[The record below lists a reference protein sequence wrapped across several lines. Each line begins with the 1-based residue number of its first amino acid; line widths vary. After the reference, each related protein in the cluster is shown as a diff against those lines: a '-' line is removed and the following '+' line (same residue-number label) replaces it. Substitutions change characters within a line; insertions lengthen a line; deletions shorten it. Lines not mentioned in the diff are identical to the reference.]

1 MALPILETATYEL
14 TLPSKDVTVKF
25 RPFLVKEEK
34 ILLQALESGS
44 NKEMTEALKQIVHT
58 CTFGKVNIKTL
69 PIFDV
74 QYIFLQIRAKSV
86 GEITKLRLLCPDD
99 KTTYGEVEVD
109 LSKVEVHVDE
119 DHTNNIV
126 VDEKRKIGLVMSYP
140 TINSVDPE
148 NVGKKSMKTKQM
160 FEILANTVYQVY
172 EGDKI
177 QSASDYTKDELN
189 KFLESL
195 DSKAFKKINEFF
207 DTMPKLKQEVEIEN
221 PKTKVK
227 SKLTLAGLQDFFVS
241 PSLTKVQKITTK

>member
-1 MALPILETATYEL
+1 MALPILETATFEL
-14 TLPSKDVTVKF
+14 TLPSKDVKVKF

-44 NKEMTEALKQIVHT
+44 NKEMTEALKSIVHT
-58 CTFGKVNIKTL
+58 CTFGNLDINTL
-69 PIFDV
+69 PTFDV
-74 QYIFLQIRAKSV
+74 EYVFLQIRAKSV

-126 VDEKRKIGLVMSYP
+126 VDEKKKIGLIMSYP

-148 NVGKKSMKTKQM
+148 NVGKTGLKTKQM
-160 FEILANTVYQVY
+160 FDMLANTVHQVY

-177 QSASDYTKDELN
+177 QSAGDYTKDELN

-207 DTMPKLKQEVEIEN
+207 DTMPRLKQDIELEN

-227 SKLTLAGLQDFFVS
+227 SKLTLAGLSDFFVS
-241 PSLTKVQKITTK
+241 PSLTNR

>member
-14 TLPSKDVTVKF
+14 TLPSKDVKVKY
-25 RPFLVKEEK
+25 RPFLVREEK

-58 CTFGKVNIKTL
+58 CTFGIVDINTL

-74 QYIFLQIRAKSV
+74 EYLFLQIRAKSV
-86 GEITKLRLLCPDD
+86 GEITKLKLLCPDD
-99 KTTYGEVEVD
+99 KKTYAEVDVD

-126 VDEKRKIGLVMSYP
+126 IDEKKKIGMIMSYP
-140 TINSVDPE
+140 TVNTVDPE
-148 NVGKKSMKTKQM
+148 NLGKTGLKTKHM
-160 FEILANTVYQVY
+160 FEMLANTVHQVY

-177 QSASDYTKDELN
+177 HAAGDYTKDELD

-195 DSKAFKKINEFF
+195 DNKAFKKINDFF
-207 DTMPKLKQEVEIEN
+207 DTMPKLKQDVEIEN

-227 SKLTLAGLQDFFVS
+227 TTITLQGLQDFFVS
-241 PSLTKVQKITTK
+241 PSLTNL

>member
-58 CTFGKVNIKTL
+58 CTFGKVNINTL

-74 QYIFLQIRAKSV
+74 EYIFLQIRSKSV
-86 GEITKLRLLCPDD
+86 GEIAKLKLLCPDD
-99 KTTYGEVEVD
+99 KKTYAEVEVD
-109 LSKVEVHVDE
+109 LSKVEVHLDE

-241 PSLTKVQKITTK
+241 PSLTKV

>member
-14 TLPSKDVTVKF
+14 TLPSKDVKVKF

-34 ILLQALESGS
+34 ILLQALESDN
-44 NKEMTEALKQIVHT
+44 NKEMVTALKQIVHA
-58 CTFGKVNIKTL
+58 CTFGSVDINTL

-74 QYIFLQIRAKSV
+74 EYIFLQIRSKSV
-86 GEITKLRLLCPDD
+86 GEITKLKLLCPDD
-99 KTTYGEVEVD
+99 KKTYAEVEID

-126 VDEKRKIGLVMSYP
+126 VDEDKKIGLIMSYP

-148 NVGKKSMKTKQM
+148 NVGKKNMKTKQM
-160 FEILANTVYQVY
+160 FELLANSVYQVY

-177 QSASDYTKDELN
+177 HAVGDYTKAELH

-195 DSKAFKKINEFF
+195 DSKAYKKINDFF
-207 DTMPKLKQEVEIEN
+207 DSMPKLKQDVELEN

-227 SKLTLAGLQDFFVS
+227 TTLTLSGLQDFFEL
-241 PSLTKVQKITTK
+241 PSLTNR

>member
-58 CTFGKVNIKTL
+58 CTFGKVNINKL

-74 QYIFLQIRAKSV
+74 EYIFLQIRSKSV
-86 GEITKLRLLCPDD
+86 GEIAKLKLLCPDD
-99 KTTYGEVEVD
+99 KKTYAEVEVD

-241 PSLTKVQKITTK
+241 PSLTKV

>member
-1 MALPILETATYEL
+1 MALPIVETATFEL
-14 TLPSKDVTVKF
+14 TLPSKDVKVKF

-44 NKEMTEALKQIVHT
+44 NTEMTNALKQIVHA
-58 CTFGKVNIKTL
+58 CTFGNLDINTL
-69 PIFDV
+69 PTFDV
-74 QYIFLQIRAKSV
+74 EYVFLQIRAKSV

-119 DHTNNIV
+119 NHTNNIV
-126 VDEKRKIGLVMSYP
+126 VDEKKKIGLIMSYP

-148 NVGKKSMKTKQM
+148 NVGKTGLKTKQM
-160 FEILANTVYQVY
+160 FDMLANTVHQVY

-177 QSASDYTKDELN
+177 QSAGDYTKEELN
-189 KFLESL
+189 TFLESL

-207 DTMPKLKQEVEIEN
+207 DTMPKLSQEIELEN

-227 SKLTLAGLQDFFVS
+227 SKLTLAGLSDFFVS
-241 PSLTKVQKITTK
+241 PSLTNR

>member
-14 TLPSKDVTVKF
+14 TLPSKDVKVKF

-34 ILLQALESGS
+34 ILLQALESDN
-44 NKEMTEALKQIVHT
+44 NKEMVTALKQIVHA
-58 CTFGKVNIKTL
+58 CTFGSVDINTL

-74 QYIFLQIRAKSV
+74 EYIFLQIRSKSV
-86 GEITKLRLLCPDD
+86 GEITKLKLLCPDD
-99 KTTYGEVEVD
+99 KKTYAEVEID

-126 VDEKRKIGLVMSYP
+126 VDEDKKIGLIMSYP

-148 NVGKKSMKTKQM
+148 NVGKKNMKTKQM
-160 FEILANTVYQVY
+160 FELLANSVYQVY

-177 QSASDYTKDELN
+177 HAVGDYTKAELL

-195 DSKAFKKINEFF
+195 DSKAYKKINDFF
-207 DTMPKLKQEVEIEN
+207 DSMPRLKQDVVIEN

-227 SKLTLAGLQDFFVS
+227 TELTLSGLNDFFVS
-241 PSLTKVQKITTK
+241 PSLTNR

>member
-14 TLPSKDVTVKF
+14 TLPSKDVKVKF

-58 CTFGKVNIKTL
+58 CTFGAVDIDTL

-74 QYIFLQIRAKSV
+74 EYIFLQIRAKSV
-86 GEITKLRLLCPDD
+86 GEIAKLKLLCPDD
-99 KTTYGEVEVD
+99 KKTYAEVEVD
-109 LSKVEVHVDE
+109 LSKVDVHVDE
-119 DHTNNIV
+119 EHTNNIV
-126 VDEKRKIGLVMSYP
+126 IDEKKKIGLIMSYP

-148 NVGKKSMKTKQM
+148 DVGKKNMKTNTM

-177 QSASDYTKDELN
+177 QSASDYSKEELN

-195 DSKAFKKINEFF
+195 DTKAFQKINEFF

-227 SKLTLAGLQDFFVS
+227 TKLTLAGLQDFFVS
-241 PSLTKVQKITTK
+241 PSLTKV

>member
-14 TLPSKDVTVKF
+14 TLPSKDVKVKY
-25 RPFLVKEEK
+25 RPFLVREEK

-58 CTFGKVNIKTL
+58 CTFGIVDINTL

-74 QYIFLQIRAKSV
+74 EYLFLQIRAKSV
-86 GEITKLRLLCPDD
+86 GEITKLKLLCPDD
-99 KTTYGEVEVD
+99 KKTYAEVDVD

-126 VDEKRKIGLVMSYP
+126 IDEKKKIGMIMSYP
-140 TINSVDPE
+140 TVNTVDPE
-148 NVGKKSMKTKQM
+148 NLGKTGLKTKHM
-160 FEILANTVYQVY
+160 FEMLANTVHQVY

-177 QSASDYTKDELN
+177 HAAGDYTKEELN

-195 DSKAFKKINEFF
+195 DNKAFKKINDFF
-207 DTMPKLKQEVEIEN
+207 DTMPKLKQDVEIEN

-227 SKLTLAGLQDFFVS
+227 TTITLQGLQDFFVS
-241 PSLTKVQKITTK
+241 PSLTNL